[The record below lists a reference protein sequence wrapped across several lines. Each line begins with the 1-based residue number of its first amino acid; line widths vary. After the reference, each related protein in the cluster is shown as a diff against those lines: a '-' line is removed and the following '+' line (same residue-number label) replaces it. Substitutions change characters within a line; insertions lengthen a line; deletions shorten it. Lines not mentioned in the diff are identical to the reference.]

1 MANAGLAPEEESG
14 MQGGDIYLLLERK
27 LGHTLE
33 AEQLGMVGK
42 ETVIIG
48 LCDRKSLRIS

>member
-1 MANAGLAPEEESG
+1 MQAWLPRKSRGCKEETF
-14 MQGGDIYLLLERK
+14 YLLLERK

>member
-1 MANAGLAPEEESG
+1 MQSWLPRKRWGCKEETF
-14 MQGGDIYLLLERK
+14 YLNLERK
-27 LGHTLE
+27 LGPTLE
-33 AEQLGMVGK
+33 AEQLGMAGE